1 MSTDPVCGMQIDEKD
16 AKHFLAWQERV
27 YYFCSVGCQ
36 AEFERHSEDY
46 VKNAQTEQAGEKD
59 VQIPVLHR

>member
-1 MSTDPVCGMQIDEKD
+1 MQIDEKD